1 MIRRPPRSTLFPY
14 TTLFRSLQKW
24 PYVAEDGE
32 TFEENAIKKARTFAD
47 FSGYITL
54 ADDSGL
60 VVDAL
65 DGAPGVHSARFSGED
80 ANDARNNEKLLQ
92 ALGGVPQQKRRA
104 RFVCVLALCLPP

>member
-1 MIRRPPRSTLFPY
+1 MQLLVGTTNLGKLAEIREVLKDLPVESIAVS
-14 TTLFRSLQKW
+14 SLHKW
-24 PYVAEDGE
+24 PQVVEDGQ
-32 TFEENAIKKARTFAD
+32 TFEENAIKKARTFAG
-47 FSGYITL
+47 FSGCVTL

-92 ALGGVPQQKRRA
+92 ALAAVPQ
-104 RFVCVLALCLPP
+104 